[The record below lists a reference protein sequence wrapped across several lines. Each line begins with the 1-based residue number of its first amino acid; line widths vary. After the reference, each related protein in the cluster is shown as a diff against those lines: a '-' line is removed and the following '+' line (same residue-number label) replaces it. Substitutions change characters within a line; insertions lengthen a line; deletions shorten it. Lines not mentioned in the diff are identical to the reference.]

1 MTGDHLAGAGRTPAR
16 DRPTAEH
23 GRTPAAGDSAARH
36 TGTVAPPAPAV
47 REGAGEGANAGEA
60 APAAAG
66 DRPTT
71 GLPGSPWQRRLLV
84 AGLVLAALNLRPAIT
99 SLGALLEEVRDGL
112 GMSGT
117 VAGMLTSMPALC
129 FAIFGLTAPRLAR
142 KWGQEAVV
150 CAGLVAIGLGV
161 LVRPFA
167 GGTVGFLLA
176 SALALAGIA
185 VSNILLPVI
194 VKRRFPDRVGPMT
207 GVYTMALALGTSIAA
222 ASTVP
227 LTDALGGDWRTGL
240 VLWTVVA
247 AVAVLPWVVIAR
259 SSRAARPAVSAGS
272 ADADGSAPPAGPAGP
287 DGSGGSGGSDGSVE
301 PAGEAARDRSAAQGG
316 PGARGRSAADGG
328 TDAGPQATP
337 GRRITR
343 SPTAWALAV
352 FFGLQATGAYIT
364 MGWMPQMFRDAGV
377 SASTAGVLLAVT
389 MALGVPLSFV
399 LPRLAARLPHQGG
412 LVVAL
417 GACGLV
423 GYAGLWSAPAGGA
436 WAWAVLLGLSNC
448 AFPLALTMIGMR
460 ARSSSGVVRLSAFAQ
475 STGYLISIPGPLL
488 VGALYQHTG
497 GWDLPIALMGG
508 LLVLQIGAGVLAG
521 RDRIVENEL

>member
-1 MTGDHLAGAGRTPAR
+1 MAEDHLAGAGRTPAR
-16 DRPTAEH
+16 DRSTAEH
-23 GRTPAAGDSAARH
+23 GRTPAAGDHTAWH
-36 TGTVAPPAPAV
+36 TGTVAPSAPAV
-47 REGAGEGANAGEA
+47 RESAGEGANAGKG
-60 APAAAG
+60 APTAAG
-66 DRPTT
+66 ERPTPA
-71 GLPGSPWQRRLLV
+71 LPGSPWQRRLLV

-142 KWGQEAVV
+142 RWGQETVV

-259 SSRAARPAVSAGS
+259 SSRAARPAAPAGP

-287 DGSGGSGGSDGSVE
+287 DDSAE
-301 PAGEAARDRSAAQGG
+301 PAREAASVPAAQVQPAAQGQ
-316 PGARGRSAADGG
+316 PAARGRSAADA
-328 TDAGPQATP
+328 DAGPQDTP

-488 VGALYQHTG
+488 VGALYQHTD